1 MEADLGDLEA
11 LVAAG
16 AEPQLRR
23 WLGER
28 VWPLGRR
35 LNGEQLVQQVSGQPP
50 SAPPRSWAI
59 CAASWHA
66 CRRTPP
72 PLPRM
77 RRAV

>member
-35 LNGEQLVQQVSGQPP
+35 LNGEQLVQQVSGQPL
-50 SAPPRSWAI
+50 SAAPFLGYLRGKLARLQGD
-59 CAASWHA
+59 AAA
-66 CRRTPP
+66 
-72 PLPRM
+72 
-77 RRAV
+77 AA